1 MSWQCSWWGDSSP
14 RGPCLL
20 SFALRSVNEA
30 HAPESQQISMW
41 TGLGRTCTAVTTI
54 VAVSILSSTASLP
67 TKPFR
72 KKTLS
77 RGLWKRESPI
87 FTICVTILCL
97 KVIIPSLKTTFFLLL
112 YGTYST
118 ARRRLHCEVQWFNT
132 EYKHNRDRWWRKVEP
147 LLSLFVSLPSMK
159 SSLCQTGGII
169 CFLFLEEAALY
180 SREFWDPKLLH
191 KSCRKGLVYFPS

>member
-54 VAVSILSSTASLP
+54 VAVSILSSAASLP

-97 KVIIPSLKTTFFLLL
+97 KVIIPSLKTTFFFYYFMGLTTQPGGD
-112 YGTYST
+112 YTVRCNGST
-118 ARRRLHCEVQWFNT
+118 RSTNT
-132 EYKHNRDRWWRKVEP
+132 TG
-147 LLSLFVSLPSMK
+147 
-159 SSLCQTGGII
+159 TGG
-169 CFLFLEEAALY
+169 EG
-180 SREFWDPKLLH
+180 R
-191 KSCRKGLVYFPS
+191 